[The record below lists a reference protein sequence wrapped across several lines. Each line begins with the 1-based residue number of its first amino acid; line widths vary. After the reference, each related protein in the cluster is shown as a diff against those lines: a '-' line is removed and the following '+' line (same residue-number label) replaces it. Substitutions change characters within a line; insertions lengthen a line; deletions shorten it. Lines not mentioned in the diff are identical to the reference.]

1 MKLFSNMKI
10 LQKLLLSFIMIS
22 LLTCF
27 VGIAALG
34 KMGGIYKNLNYTYN
48 SDLKGTNELQEI
60 KIDMISVNSD
70 LLTEINPSSQNKL
83 QDLDSDIDASLGDT
97 DKLISEYKSTIVT
110 SEDKNL
116 FAKFKKSL
124 VPLKASI
131 KECRNCVKEGNYK
144 DAEIAFDEFG
154 IDKIDT
160 FGPLEKD
167 IELSMEL
174 AQNHYTQSTFK
185 YKSSFFFLIA
195 IIVLSVALS
204 IALGII
210 IAKNIHKPLMK
221 TVEFAN
227 ALANFD
233 LTLNLPVTRKDEF
246 GDVGKA
252 LNTAQENIKNL
263 VKVIMNNS
271 QEISASSEELSATV
285 EELSSK
291 TENINNAVKNITE
304 AVQETSSSSE
314 EISASVEEVDASI
327 NELSD
332 KASEGSNKSS
342 VAKDKASDM
351 QKKGKDSIKKTEK
364 LYAEK
369 KEKAVESIEKG
380 KVVKDIEVMAD
391 TISGIATQTNLLALN
406 AAIEAARAGE
416 AGRGFSVVADEVRK
430 LAEQSSDAVSKIQS
444 TIAKVQEAFKDMS
457 DNSSD
462 VLEFINSDVSGQ
474 LKSFGELGNQY
485 YNDSDFVNGM
495 SSEIS
500 SMSEE
505 LTATVNQVS
514 EAVQHMAQSA
524 QKSSEHVETI
534 RTSVDETTQGIDQ
547 VAQTAQSQAELAQK
561 LNEEVM
567 KFKI

>member
-1 MKLFSNMKI
+1 MKWFSDMKMFK
-10 LQKLLLSFIMIS
+10 KLLLSFIVVS

-27 VGIAALG
+27 VGIVAVT
-34 KMGGIYKNLNYTYN
+34 KMGSIKKSSKNIYN

-60 KIDMISVNSD
+60 KTNVMTVKADLLIEMDPANSD
-70 LLTEINPSSQNKL
+70 KIQETN
-83 QDLDSDIDASLGDT
+83 SDIDSCMADNN
-97 DKLISEYKSTIVT
+97 KLCAQYKSTIVT
-110 SEDKNL
+110 SEDKKL
-116 FAKFKKSL
+116 FGEFQEL
-124 VPLKASI
+124 LKPMREAI
-131 KECRNCVKEGNYK
+131 EKCRNFIKQGDYQNAK
-144 DAEIAFDEFG
+144 IAFDDVNEARVKML
-154 IDKIDT
+154 D
-160 FGPLEKD
+160 PLQKD
-167 IELSMEL
+167 ITLDMNL
-174 AQNHYTQSTFK
+174 ASSDYKNGYLQ
-185 YKSSFFFLIA
+185 YKSTLHIIIIA
-195 IIVLSVALS
+195 IVLSITASIVLGYLVAN
-204 IALGII
+204 
-210 IAKNIHKPLMK
+210 NINKPLLKM
-221 TVEFAN
+221 TEQADN
-227 ALANFD
+227 LANFD
-233 LTLNLPVTRKDEF
+233 LTHEYKVTRKDEL
-246 GDVGKA
+246 GSVGQA
-252 LNTAQENIKNL
+252 LATAQENIRNL

-291 TENINNAVKNITE
+291 TDNINNAVKNITE

-342 VAKDKASDM
+342 IAKDKASDM

-369 KEKAVESIEKG
+369 KEKAIESIEKG
-380 KVVKDIEVMAD
+380 KVVKDIKVMAD

-462 VLEFINSDVSGQ
+462 VLEFINGDVNGQ

-485 YNDSDFVNGM
+485 YKDSDFVNGM
-495 SSEIS
+495 SSEIA

-524 QKSSEHVETI
+524 QNSSEHVETI
-534 RTSVDETTQGIDQ
+534 RTSVDETTQGISQ